1 MVDGEVGSESL
12 RRQLG
17 DHQQM
22 RKVDG
27 QMRRSYL
34 SEQYRTELSGTRISE
49 SHIVL

>member
-17 DHQQM
+17 DYQRM
-22 RKVDG
+22 RKISG
-27 QMRRSYL
+27 EMRRSYF